1 MKNKISLL
9 AFIALFSLAAFSA
22 NANMVQINFSWQGSN
37 NYRMDGLFTFDQ
49 SFNGVENLVA
59 SNLSTFSFTGYS
71 NDIAI
76 DTWNLS
82 DGVDAGNNFNFN
94 FNTITNEF
102 GYGGLPNTTMGQQW
116 NTVGGTSVNT
126 NIGFQSG
133 GVAPNNRQFFVLP
146 GESQRLSINSGSVL
160 SGSNGL
166 IASTPTFI
174 NTTPSESP
182 SAVPVPAA
190 LPLMASALVAF
201 GILRRNKVK
210 AKLVLNFKH
219 YGRLQ

>member
-1 MKNKISLL
+1 MKNKISTL

-102 GYGGLPNTTMGQQW
+102 GYGGLTATTTGQQW
-116 NTVGGTSVNT
+116 NTVVGNSINR

-133 GVAPNNRQFFVLP
+133 GIAPNNRQFFVLP
-146 GESQRLSINSGSVL
+146 GESLRLSINSSSVL

-174 NTTPSESP
+174 NTAP

-201 GILRRNKVK
+201 GISRRSKVK
-210 AKLVLNFKH
+210 LN
-219 YGRLQ
+219 